1 MHKIDWIGIMICNEY
16 CGGDR
21 RNGDFIVLDVE
32 AKKIPTSRS
41 SGY

>member
-16 CGGDR
+16 CGVTEI
-21 RNGDFIVLDVE
+21 FIVLDVE